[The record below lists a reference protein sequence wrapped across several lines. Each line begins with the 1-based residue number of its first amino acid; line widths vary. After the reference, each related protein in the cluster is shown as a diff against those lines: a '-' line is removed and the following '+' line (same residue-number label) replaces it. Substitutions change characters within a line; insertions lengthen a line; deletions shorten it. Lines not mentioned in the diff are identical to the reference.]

1 MCDDF
6 MKRKNYIIF
15 FIIFILIFSC
25 GKNKG
30 KKEKEKN
37 DVNIAREN
45 EKLEAEKYN
54 GYVQFYN
61 HLLQIDE
68 YIGYYFEVA
77 GTDQKMKKPK
87 EKINI
92 PTIDQSIIDAAKE
105 NIAKVPEMKE
115 LDNASRELL
124 PLLSEMKTLTDQMT
138 AYYGDGNYFKNK
150 TLREEMHV
158 NFLETAKKYRILSKK
173 FKEAFVNRSKEQK
186 RKIAEKIKKEGKVKS
201 KTSQK

>member
-25 GKNKG
+25 GKNKA
-30 KKEKEKN
+30 KEEKEKN

-54 GYVQFYN
+54 GYVQLYN

-68 YIGYYFEVA
+68 YTGYYFEVA
-77 GTDQKMKKPK
+77 GTDKKMKRPE

-92 PTIDQSIIDAAKE
+92 PSIDQSIIDAAKE
-105 NIAKVPEMKE
+105 NISKVPEMKR
-115 LDNASRELL
+115 L
-124 PLLSEMKTLTDQMT
+124 
-138 AYYGDGNYFKNK
+138 YG
-150 TLREEMHV
+150 
-158 NFLETAKKYRILSKK
+158 KKCMSI
-173 FKEAFVNRSKEQK
+173 F
-186 RKIAEKIKKEGKVKS
+186 
-201 KTSQK
+201 